1 MWLKPVFIF
10 SDYGYVISE
19 IRNVNNDGFD
29 LREKL
34 VCCLVELSAS
44 SFATAEKKS
53 EMTKFHREIL
63 KMYNNSIWTN
73 GSVFWGFFL
82 LRLITTL
89 KQTHIFPSRTEYV
102 TNTQSLQGR
111 RWHEQSQ
118 IFIRMA
124 CSSLQCDCSECSECC
139 NCCCHFR
146 DVSCWNLCPF
156 NTVHS
161 EQFAQ
166 QRRYEGKTTHWWQT
180 WKEV

>member
-73 GSVFWGFFL
+73 GSGFFVL
-82 LRLITTL
+82 FTSFNNNSETNA
-89 KQTHIFPSRTEYV
+89 HI
-102 TNTQSLQGR
+102 SLQD
-111 RWHEQSQ
+111 W
-118 IFIRMA
+118 I
-124 CSSLQCDCSECSECC
+124 
-139 NCCCHFR
+139 CH
-146 DVSCWNLCPF
+146 
-156 NTVHS
+156 
-161 EQFAQ
+161 
-166 QRRYEGKTTHWWQT
+166 
-180 WKEV
+180 